1 VGRHSLNP
9 DPYQEDPMATPDTS
23 KVVDSKVWAATG
35 ASAAVSAVLT
45 VLNALQEHPELIG
58 GLPVWA
64 QSLLLLLV
72 PTLVTFVSG
81 YWKTSNRA

>member
-1 VGRHSLNP
+1 
-9 DPYQEDPMATPDTS
+9 MATPDTS

-35 ASAAVSAVLT
+35 YSAAVSVILV
-45 VLNALQEHPELIG
+45 VLNALQEHPEMIA

-72 PTLVTFVSG
+72 PTVGTWAAG
-81 YWKTSNRA
+81 YWKTSNRV